1 MTDELEFA
9 VDLERSVEEV
19 WTLITDP
26 SAFGTW
32 MLGTFAFEPAAGS
45 PLTFR
50 ADDHYKEGVVTEV
63 DSPRR
68 FSWQWSDGVD
78 ESEVAIQLDGNDRRC
93 TVTITEARRSARRWS
108 RPSIPPMEASV
119 A

>member
-1 MTDELEFA
+1 MVDELEFA
-9 VDLERSVEEV
+9 VELDRSVEDV

-26 SAFGTW
+26 AALGTW
-32 MLGTFAFEPAAGS
+32 MLGTFDFEPKEGS

-50 ADDHYKEGVVTEV
+50 AEDHYKEGVVTEV
-63 DSPRR
+63 DAPQRL
-68 FSWQWSDGVD
+68 SWKWTDGVD
-78 ESEVAIQLDGNDRRC
+78 ESEVVIQLDGNDSQC
-93 TVTITEARRSARRWS
+93 TVTIIEVRRSSERWS

>member
-1 MTDELEFA
+1 MSDALEFT
-9 VDLERSVEEV
+9 VELERSVTEG

-26 SAFGTW
+26 TALGTW
-32 MLGTFAFEPAAGS
+32 MLGTFTFEPAAGS

-63 DSPRR
+63 ETGRR
-68 FSWQWSDGVD
+68 FGWRWTDGVD
-78 ESEVAIQLDGNDRRC
+78 ESTVLIELDGTAERSI
-93 TVTITEARRSARRWS
+93 VTITEGRVSANQWS